1 MNSGISITWTRK
13 RLNRWILSFG
23 VMICLMMPQLPLRA
37 QNYAVAFDGSGDYI
51 SIPADPNW
59 AFGTGNFTISFWMSL
74 NNLNL
79 IHDGLFGREDYQW
92 LALEYNHDGD
102 HRLNLWIDQNGSYGW
117 DLNNMKSN
125 KNDWVTGTWYHIAIV
140 RSGNQIRMYID
151 GLLDKTATYS
161 ATVFNP
167 SSPLYFG
174 RSQLANRFHNGSMD
188 DIRIYNY
195 ALDEAE
201 LASQRFSELSGN
213 ELGLLAYWNLNDGLG
228 TVVSDKTP
236 YANHGTL
243 MGDAVYISSTA
254 PVLQNNSATLPFA
267 PVQPSGLPYSVIITS
282 ALIDGVN
289 LPAGSSIGLYEGN
302 LCVGAANYN
311 PSGNTQIIAWKGDPS
326 QGLPGFTIGSAITMK
341 VRTEWF
347 SEIEIF
353 DPTVTFTVGNGTYG
367 FGVYTVAGLSINT
380 GLLPGIVLSDTLL
393 NFNALTVSNSLSDT
407 IILSNNGT
415 AILSVSSIACTPNVF
430 TVNKSSTQVLPG
442 SADTLV
448 VTFTPAAV
456 SVYAGSLT
464 MNTDHPDFPQL
475 QVDLHGS
482 GLPVPSPEILVN
494 PGFLSFG
501 GLVPGDTASLKFSV
515 INGGNGSLQI
525 TSITSTNPAFIVN
538 SATSFSLAQSMN
550 KEIEIL
556 FIPTIAQSYGGNIQ
570 VNSNDGNVLIPVS
583 GFAGSG
589 YFQSVSPT
597 GLPYMI
603 VIEDIMIDGLFTP
616 GSGDEIAVYDD
627 TLCVGTGGAVGS
639 GMAATFDG
647 NGDYFYVPINVS
659 ETSYTVEMWFRSNS
673 PNGGLFSVTNGG
685 HDRHIYLSNGNI
697 YTRVYSNEVINTSG
711 INFADGN
718 WHHVAHTFGGTQGG
732 QKIYVDGVLRAQG
745 SKSYSDFNWQGG
757 VHIGYSEDMGYLN
770 GQIDEVRIWSTAR
783 THFQIVSDMQTSYM
797 QIPVDLQAYFKFEQN
812 SFDFGPNN
820 YVATTYGDVNYAA
833 SQAFPGG
840 VILLNAWQEDQ
851 SLGLPGFT
859 IGDSMSFKLRMN
871 LFNSMIEIPLTPVY
885 TQGNGNFG
893 DLPYTVVS
901 LTGSSQLDPVLSFSS
916 TNLYIGQAQVNQ
928 TVSTS
933 FTIYNTGNASASLFL
948 SESST
953 QFSISYPANQ
963 LAAGDSMLV
972 TVSFAPTTSG
982 NHTTQIVV
990 ETDDPQMLETIVEVS
1005 GFALPSGVTNIDIT
1019 PENLNFNGV
1028 VIGETKS
1035 LSFHTINIG
1044 TAPLIVSSISSNH
1057 PAFTVSPSN
1066 FTLGNTN
1073 DNQLI
1078 TVNFTPGS
1086 KGQAYGIITINSNST
1101 TAYLYVSGVGYDG
1114 YFESIDPTGIP
1125 YTILIQDNNL
1135 AEEISVGDEIGI
1147 FDGELC
1153 VGSAA
1158 VLPTGNSLSLD
1169 GTGDYLG
1176 VSNSPSLNLNGSSLT
1191 FEAWIYPKSYT
1202 SDLIILNKE
1211 STYEFH
1217 LDEGGRF
1224 EAAIETTAPAG
1235 WVYTSGNAVV
1245 PLNQWSYVAA
1255 TYDGTSVRT
1264 YVNGVLDV
1272 VMPLTGTIVPTTAGL
1287 GVGARG
1293 LPSSPS
1299 AYFNGMI
1306 DEVALY
1312 SIVKTSEQIQSRMYS
1327 VLYGNEPGLIAYW
1340 NFNFTPGD
1348 FSSSANH
1355 GSLFGNANINGTQ
1368 PEHLEMN
1375 GIQLSVWQADPSQ
1388 SLPGYILGDT
1398 IQVRAWVDINGFESD
1413 LKGEPTI
1420 LLGDG
1425 TFGYGYMTVMEV
1437 DFLLPQ
1443 LEYDPEEFFVA
1454 LDEPDS
1460 TTLSVSVSNIGEGSL
1475 IYQFKPGIEV
1485 SGKSLYLDGSG
1496 DYVSTGNWTAG
1507 SQWTIQAWVKPS
1519 SIPAGRRTIFGGYG
1533 SCLDWGITMQEGKFG
1548 ISIKPPS
1555 ECTQTIIAP
1564 FNASLNQWTHVTGTV
1579 DGSTARLYINGVLV
1593 ASGPVQTNFSGVN
1606 SSIRIGGEACCSG
1619 NDFPG
1624 WVDELQVWNYARS
1637 SSEIVESFNRTL
1649 ILPQSGLITYFNFDN
1664 GTLSDLSGTGHNGSF
1679 AGNALISQQNAPVL
1693 PQWIDFTLATD
1704 TLLSSASQNVSIHL
1718 NTTGLIEGLYETD
1731 VVILSNDPNLPV
1743 VEIPISLNVTGAA
1756 QISATPMELL
1766 FNNLIVGNEETKSF
1780 QLKNIGTDSLIIQ
1793 SISLLQGLTSGM
1805 ELLNLP
1811 AMPLVVAPLQQISL
1825 QVLFAPQTD
1834 GLKNDTVLIVSNAS
1848 NEDSLAVILS
1858 GQGLTPAEIGL
1869 SENSW
1874 IGQLPSGQVL
1884 LDSFYIFNS
1893 GQANLLFDIQ
1903 NSVPWLSLDPAN
1915 GIVSVDDSVKIMMNI
1930 STIGVYAGSYQG
1942 SFMINSNDLQQTQ
1955 LSFSMSLS
1963 VSGEPDLL
1971 SQSSVNFGIVNVGD
1985 AGIVSYTL
1993 INSGTDSLH
2002 IDSVQFSDPI
2012 FSLGGPGSLI
2022 IPPGQTALLSLVF
2035 VPQLA
2040 YSYSGIMTIYCDAS
2054 SGSAFPIVLQ
2064 GQGNLPPDLELSFDS
2079 VDVQAN
2085 YGVALQYYEMISNQG
2100 GQPLQYQMS
2109 FVPAGGKSLSLDG
2122 NGDYLNVLNS
2132 ATLNP
2137 DTALSIEA
2145 WIYPTDNN
2153 QEFIVAK
2160 EYSNVGSYRLY
2171 LDQSGKLKF
2180 QVNNQKLVTSLT
2192 TVPKNQWTHVA
2203 ASTNGRVMQVFLN
2216 GVLDAEVT
2224 FTPFEIH
2231 SNTFNLRI
2239 GRSYL
2244 NEYFAGEMDE
2254 LRIWG
2259 VYRNES
2265 EIAASMN
2272 QTMFGDEFGLV
2283 LYYGFNESGG
2293 NTIPDLSLQSNGAT
2307 MYGNST
2313 RKASTVAINQFVNL
2327 SPLSGTINQGL
2338 SQNLQFNFQT
2348 SGFSAGTYERLLNV
2362 SSNDPDQAT
2371 FQVPVRMTISGDPLL
2386 TASVLSFQ
2394 FDSIYLGQTAV
2405 LELELENAGP
2415 EPVLISDWVFGSE
2428 VFAADFEYQVVYP
2441 LSSKI
2446 ILLSFEPAQAGL
2458 FEDTLRINS
2467 NAANSPIL
2475 ELPLSG
2481 FGLQPPSVDISQNL
2495 FVQTLNWGN
2504 SQSQSLYI
2512 YNSGDG
2518 PLNWT
2523 LSGYNPSWVSLSA
2536 SSGQVAANDSVL
2548 VEITFDG
2555 ENDGGS
2561 YQSNLILSSNDFT
2574 QPQLVISLSL
2584 SINGAIAELTENQL
2598 SNWVTYQEIVHDT
2611 IYLKNTG
2618 LGPLTYS
2625 LSESANWLIVSP
2637 LSGVVMMGDSA
2648 EIILTMDGN
2657 FPHGNY
2663 TTSLNLQTN
2672 DPFNTNLAV
2681 EVELQILH
2689 ATLVSIPTNL
2699 SFGYSVVNIGSTKTL
2714 TLLNNGNVDLTI
2726 DSVYS
2731 VDPFSPATSENVFLA
2746 AGASLQVPVFFLPNA
2761 TLIYNETITIATSI
2775 GNFTVPVHGIGQNPN
2790 PAWHYSWTMHDFGL
2804 TDCAVGASKVLTIT
2818 NIGNVPWV
2826 MDDWDISSEYFT
2838 VSDTIFSLNPGQSKS
2853 ITISFNPTAIEIY
2866 EGTLLWTTNAI
2877 GTKEILLDGRGF
2889 FLSQSPVLTYSD
2901 DPYYQG
2907 IEGISPLI
2915 GSTSTFFQYK
2925 VIYTDAD
2932 NNPPMAGYPIVG
2944 IDRNGDAD
2952 FLDSG
2957 EDEFEMFPVDATDV
2971 DYTDGKEYIFTTTL
2985 PLNFDLGYSFYAYD
2999 SLGNIPVGEATIYRD
3014 DPLVSDDLLD
3024 LSIYANDINFSDLTP
3039 EVGQVIQISATVHN
3053 NSDYPAESISV
3064 RFYEEDD
3071 FITELTIP
3079 YLGGQS
3085 QAIVSINHFFT
3096 IDEYYPIK
3104 VVIDEENFILEDNEL
3119 NNFAIRPVLVGEFSI
3134 PGAIVATAHV
3144 SPTMV
3149 QPTNVVHWYGHAD
3162 YVGSYDP
3169 NTNVSGAQVTM
3180 TIVQTGY
3187 TFTTYTNSNGD
3198 FSVYFQAPL
3207 APGFYTITGTVT
3219 DFTLLANCNTVN
3231 FQVYIPEVAEPILG
3245 PDLAIIY
3252 WWGTDIHWTSE
3263 CRRIGDPIEVNA
3275 IVTNIGN
3282 QTAYN
3287 ALVHVM
3293 QDETL
3298 ILNPVFDS
3306 IPAGTSKQITF
3317 TVNYASVGT
3326 HSVSVSIDPYNTIP
3340 ELNEWNNF
3348 GSRSRWI
3355 YPLEPDLKPVYAWV
3369 SDQSP
3374 LQGQAVNFT
3383 FQLDNLECTTSSV
3396 VEADFYHIF
3405 GSDTTFIETQLVDP
3419 ICATCYDY
3427 LYLYNRVYYEVGYH
3441 KILIVVDPDNQL
3453 AETNEANNAL
3463 SIQFYVEQA
3472 IADLKISDISFSA
3485 YNPDMGD
3492 LINFTAT
3499 IWNNGTADAEDF
3511 YVRFYMDNGEIGDS
3525 VHVALLPHGVNMLVT
3540 SDPWQVTECGHTVS
3554 ATVDEENLIQETNE
3568 FNNQTSRPV
3577 GYDFVPS
3584 LWPFYYSS
3592 HINVLVGTPVTL
3604 RSRIYN
3610 NGTLDADTVFVS
3622 YVVNNTM
3629 IAYDGVPFIHHQS
3642 HSSSSHIY
3650 TFQNTGQYAVYI
3662 YADRIWPDST
3672 RYCELD
3678 ETNNVVVLNVTVYG
3692 EDPDLQVLSH
3702 HISPTELNPDPGEP
3716 IDIYGSFANVGNVP
3730 AGPFWIKF
3738 YMNSE
3743 QWGDSIYINGIGAHE
3758 DSTVACT
3765 LPFSSTQIGTHVIRM
3780 EVDVNHQVVEVS
3792 EQNNMASR
3800 AIIVGDAPDHTFSD
3814 YGDGIWLSDT
3824 LPLVGETITLNAI
3837 IENNGGATGTALLSY
3852 YYVFLGDTTFIE
3864 SITYTAAPYD
3874 STDIPIQWT
3883 VAVPYGK
3890 IVAKI
3895 TNANPEEFNIFNN
3908 STSIEFGNPAAPLT
3922 AQLSASAQII
3932 CLGESVN
3939 LSVTPGGGMGSYVV
3953 TWTSEPAG
3961 YYQTGNN
3968 VELSPEMTRIYRC
3981 TVEDGFQTVTSTIS
3995 VQVVN
4000 TQVDLGSDL
4009 SVCSYDAL
4017 TISAGNFAAY
4027 EWSNGASTSSITI
4040 SEAGIYVLS
4049 VTDAYGCSDSDT
4061 IVVSFIEPPVVSL
4074 SGLQAFYCGNDEG
4087 SALIGSPAGGNFSGS
4102 GLNGYE
4108 FSPYGLNPGSYELS
4122 YTYTD
4127 NNGCSAT
4134 ATSSTVVYTLPEV
4147 SIVGLDAE
4155 YFSDDAADPIYG
4167 IPSGGTLYGSG
4178 TNGYWFDPL
4187 LAGPGVHVIYYEYT
4201 DTNFCT
4207 VIVQEITQVTTVYD
4221 ISGNISYFNAA
4232 QDPMINA
4239 EVILKQGNSNLDT
4252 ALSSAQGTFQFINRY
4267 NGIYQLGLN
4276 ILQNPGG
4283 MNATDALLIRRHT
4296 VFLEP
4301 LTGLKLA
4308 AADVNASNTVT
4319 SADALL
4325 VLRKTV
4331 GYISTFPAGD
4341 WTYSTSPVTINN
4353 ADAYSNVLTL
4363 CFGDVNGSFE
4373 PNGAKDVLIAQGL
4386 IKHGAL
4392 RADDNEIIE
4401 IPLHAELAKP
4411 GALTLNLY
4419 IDPEIMHFVDLQANA
4434 EDAIWEFKNG
4444 ILMLAMTDLEGI
4456 GEEDGELLRL
4466 KVELLQPGRFGE
4478 AIHLLAGS
4486 ELADLNAN
4494 PWPQNRL
4501 IIPEKLSFENAQ
4513 LILYPNYPNPF
4524 KEQTTLSFYLPES
4537 MHVKIKLLNSLG
4549 MTIDWFDLGERAAG
4563 THDIPF
4569 MAKSLSSGC
4578 YWIILEAENAEN
4590 HQNASRILQIM
4601 D

>member
-13 RLNRWILSFG
+13 RLNRWILTFG
-23 VMICLMMPQLPLRA
+23 VMICLMMPQTPLQA

-102 HRLNLWIDQNGSYGW
+102 HRLNLWIDQNGSYYW
-117 DLNNMKSN
+117 DLNNMKST

-140 RSGNQIRMYID
+140 RSGNQIHMYID
-151 GLLDKTATYS
+151 GILDKTASYS

-201 LASQRFSELSGN
+201 LASQRFAELSGS
-213 ELGLLAYWNLNDGLG
+213 EMGLLAYWNCNDGLG
-228 TVVSDKTP
+228 TVLTDQTI
-236 YANHGTL
+236 YDNHGSL
-243 MGDAVYISSTA
+243 MGDAVYISSSA
-254 PVLQNNSATLPFA
+254 PVLQNNSSTLPFA
-267 PVQPSGLPYSVIITS
+267 PVQPTGLPYSVILTS
-282 ALIDGVN
+282 ASIDGVN
-289 LPAGSSIGLYEGN
+289 LPAGTTIGLYAGS
-302 LCVGAANYN
+302 LCVGAAYYN
-311 PSGNTQIIAWKGDPS
+311 PSGNTQIIAWRGDPS
-326 QGLPGFTIGSAITMK
+326 QGLPGFTIGSPITIK

-353 DPTVTFTVGNGTYG
+353 NPTVNYTLGNGTFGYG
-367 FGVYTVAGLSINT
+367 SFTVATLSIST
-380 GLLPGIVLSDTLL
+380 GLLPGIVMSDTLL
-393 NFNALTVSNSLSDT
+393 NFNALTVSTSLSDT
-407 IILSNNGT
+407 LILSNNGT
-415 AILSVSSIACTPNVF
+415 AILSISSIACSPNVF
-430 TVNKSSTQVLPG
+430 TVNKSSTQILPG

-464 MNTDHPDFPQL
+464 LNTDHPDFPQL

-501 GLVPGDTASLKFSV
+501 GVVPGDTASLKFSI
-515 INGGNGSLQI
+515 INGGNGTLQI
-525 TSITSTNPAFIVN
+525 TSISSTNPAFIVN
-538 SATSFSLAQSMN
+538 SPTSFSLSQSMN
-550 KEIEIL
+550 QEIEVL
-556 FIPTIAQSYGGNIQ
+556 FVPTLTQTYGGNIQ
-570 VNSNDGNVLIPVS
+570 VNSNDGNVLIPAS
-583 GFAGSG
+583 GYSGSG
-589 YFQSVSPT
+589 YFQPVSST

-603 VIEDIMIDGLFTP
+603 VIEDILVDGLFTP
-616 GSGDEIAVYDD
+616 GNGDEIAVFDD
-627 TLCVGTGGAVGS
+627 TLCVGTAGAAGS

-685 HDRHIYLSNGNI
+685 HDRHIYLNNGNI

-711 INFADGN
+711 TNFCDGN

-745 SKSYSDFNWQGG
+745 NKNYSDFNWQGG

-770 GQIDEVRIWSTAR
+770 GQIDEVRIWTAAR
-783 THFQIVSDMQTSYM
+783 SQFQIVADMFVSYM
-797 QIPVDLQAYFKFEQN
+797 QIPPDLQAYFKFEQN
-812 SFDFGPNN
+812 AFDFGPNN
-820 YVATTYGDVNYAA
+820 YTATTYGTVSYSA

-840 VILLNAWQEDQ
+840 VVLLNAWQEDQ
-851 SLGLPGFT
+851 NLGLPGFT
-859 IGDSMSFKLRMN
+859 VGDSMSFKLRMN
-871 LFNSMIEIPLTPVY
+871 LFNSMVEIPLTPVY
-885 TQGNGNFG
+885 SQGNGTFG
-893 DLPYTVVS
+893 ELPYTVVTLS
-901 LTGSSQLDPVLSFSS
+901 GNSQLDPVLSFST

-928 TVSTS
+928 SVSTS
-933 FTIYNTGNASASLFL
+933 FTIYNNGNAPASLYI
-948 SESST
+948 SETST
-953 QFSISYPANQ
+953 QFSVSYPANL

-982 NHTTQIVV
+982 NHTTQILV
-990 ETDDPQMLETIVEVS
+990 ESDDPQMSETNIEVS
-1005 GFALPSGVTNIDIT
+1005 GFALPVGVTNIDIT

-1028 VIGETKS
+1028 ALGETKS

-1057 PAFTVSPSN
+1057 PAFTVSPTS
-1066 FTLGNTN
+1066 FTLSNTN
-1073 DNQLI
+1073 DNQLV
-1078 TVNFTPGS
+1078 TVNFTPSS
-1086 KGQAYGIITINSNST
+1086 KGQAYGIITITSNST
-1101 TAYLYVSGVGYDG
+1101 TAYIYVSGVGYDG
-1114 YFESIDPTGIP
+1114 YFESVEATGIP

-1135 AEEISVGDEIGI
+1135 ADEISVGDEIGI
-1147 FDGELC
+1147 FNGELC

-1169 GTGDYLG
+1169 GSGDYLG
-1176 VSNSPSLNLNGSSLT
+1176 VTNAASLNFSGLAMT
-1191 FEAWIYPKSYT
+1191 FEAWVYPKAYS

-1211 STYEFH
+1211 SSYEFH

-1224 EAAIETTAPAG
+1224 EAAIETTDPAI

-1272 VMPLTGTIVPTTAGL
+1272 VFPLTGTIIPTTAGL

-1312 SIVKTSEQIQSRMYS
+1312 SIAKTPAQIQSRMYS
-1327 VLYGNEPGLIAYW
+1327 VLNGNEPGLAAYW

-1348 FSSSANH
+1348 FSSFGNH
-1355 GSLFGNANINGTQ
+1355 GSLYGNANISGTQ
-1368 PEHLEMN
+1368 PEHLEVN

-1388 SLPGYILGDT
+1388 SLPGYTPGDT

-1413 LKGEPTI
+1413 LQGEPTI

-1425 TFGYGYMTVMEV
+1425 TFGFGYMTVMDV

-1443 LEYDPEEFFVA
+1443 MEVSPTDFFVA

-1460 TTLSVSVSNIGEGSL
+1460 TIVTVSLSNTGAGSL
-1475 IYQFKPGIEV
+1475 LYQFKPSGQIN
-1485 SGKSLYLDGSG
+1485 GKSLYLDGSG
-1496 DYVSTGNWTAG
+1496 DYVNTGNWTAG
-1507 SQWTIQAWVKPS
+1507 TQWTIQAWVKPS
-1519 SIPAGRRTIFGGYG
+1519 SIPSGRRTIFGGYS
-1533 SCLDWGITMQEGKFG
+1533 SCLDWGITMHDGKFG

-1555 ECTQTIIAP
+1555 ECSQTIVAP
-1564 FNASLNQWTHVTGTV
+1564 VNAEVNQWTHVAGTV
-1579 DGSTARLYINGVLV
+1579 DGSTAHLYINGVLV
-1593 ASGPVQTNFSGVN
+1593 ASGPVQTNYSGVN
-1606 SSIRIGGEACCSG
+1606 TSIRIGGEACCSG

-1637 SSEIVESFNRTL
+1637 ASEIAQSFNYQL
-1649 ILPQSGLITYFNFDN
+1649 ILPQNGLITYFNFDN

-1679 AGNALISQQNAPVL
+1679 AGNAALNQQNAPVL
-1693 PQWIDFTLATD
+1693 PPWIDFTLIPD
-1704 TLLSSASQNVSIHL
+1704 TLLPGTSQEVSIHL
-1718 NTTGLIEGLYETD
+1718 NSTGLIEGLYETD
-1731 VVILSNDPNLPV
+1731 VIILSNDPNLPV
-1743 VEIPISLNVTGAA
+1743 VEIPVSLNVTGAA
-1756 QISATPMELL
+1756 QISATPSSLI
-1766 FNNLIVGNEETKSF
+1766 FSDLIVGNNETKSF

-1793 SISLLQGLTSGM
+1793 SLELLGLNSGM
-1805 ELLNLP
+1805 EVLNVPLLP
-1811 AMPLVVAPLQQISL
+1811 YAIAPLQQISL
-1825 QVLFAPQTD
+1825 QVKFSPQTD
-1834 GLKNDTVLIVSNAS
+1834 GLKNDTLIIVSNAS
-1848 NEDSLAVILS
+1848 NEDSLQLILS

-1893 GQANLLFDIQ
+1893 GQADLLFNIQ
-1903 NSVPWLSLDPAN
+1903 NSVPWLSLEPAS
-1915 GIVSVDDSVKIMMNI
+1915 GIVSVNDSVMIQMNI
-1930 STIGVYAGSYQG
+1930 STLGVYAGSYQG
-1942 SFMINSNDLQQTQ
+1942 SFLINSNDLQQSQ
-1955 LSFSMSLS
+1955 LSFTMSLM

-1971 SQSSVNFGIVNVGD
+1971 SQPSVNFGTVNVGD
-1985 AGIVSYTL
+1985 AGIFAYNL

-2002 IDSVQFSDPI
+2002 IDSVQFTDPV
-2012 FSLGGPGSLI
+2012 FSLGGPGSII
-2022 IPPGQTALLSLVF
+2022 IPPGQNATLSLVF

-2040 YSYSGIMTIYCDAS
+2040 YSYSGIMTIYCDAA
-2054 SGSAFPIVLQ
+2054 SGTTFPIVLQ
-2064 GQGNLPPDLELSFDS
+2064 GLGNLPPDLLLSFDS
-2079 VDVQAN
+2079 VIVTPT
-2085 YGVALQYYEMISNQG
+2085 YGQALQYYEMISNQG

-2109 FVPAGGKSLSLDG
+2109 FAPAAGKSLNLDG
-2122 NGDYLNVLNS
+2122 NGDYLNVLNAS
-2132 ATLNP
+2132 TLNP
-2137 DTALSIEA
+2137 DTALTIES

-2160 EYSNVGSYRLY
+2160 EYSNIGSYRLY
-2171 LDQSGKLKF
+2171 LDQAGKLKF

-2192 TVPKNQWTHVA
+2192 TISKNQWTHVA
-2203 ASTNGRVMQVFLN
+2203 ASTNGRVMQVFIN

-2224 FTPFEIH
+2224 YTPFEIH

-2254 LRIWG
+2254 LRLWG

-2265 EIAASMN
+2265 EIAAAMH
-2272 QTMFGDEFGLV
+2272 QTLQGDEAGLI
-2283 LYYGFNESGG
+2283 LYYSFNEAGG
-2293 NTIPDLSLQSNGAT
+2293 NTIPDLSGHSNGAT
-2307 MYGNST
+2307 MYGNAS
-2313 RKASTVAINQFVNL
+2313 RKSSNLAINQIVNL
-2327 SPLSGTINQGL
+2327 SPLSGTLNQGM
-2338 SQNLQFNFQT
+2338 SQNLLFNFQT

-2362 SSNDPDQAT
+2362 SSNDPDMPSMQL
-2371 FQVPVRMTISGDPLL
+2371 PVRMTISGNPLISANL
-2386 TASVLSFQ
+2386 QSFD
-2394 FDSIYLGQTAV
+2394 FDSAYLGQVNT
-2405 LELELENAGP
+2405 LELILENNGP
-2415 EPVLISDWVFGSE
+2415 EPVLISDWDFGAAVFT
-2428 VFAADFEYQVVYP
+2428 ADFESQVVYP

-2446 ILLSFEPAQAGL
+2446 ILLSFEPDQAGL
-2458 FEDTLRINS
+2458 FEDTLRIHS
-2467 NAANSPIL
+2467 NASNLPIL
-2475 ELPLSG
+2475 ELPLKG
-2481 FGLQPPSVDISQNL
+2481 YGMQPPSVDISQNL
-2495 FVQTLNWGN
+2495 FVQTLDWGN
-2504 SQSQSLYI
+2504 TAAQSMYI
-2512 YNSGDG
+2512 YNQGDG

-2523 LSGYNPSWVSLSA
+2523 LSGYNPSWISLSA
-2536 SSGQVAANDSVL
+2536 TSGQVAANDSVL
-2548 VEITFDG
+2548 VEITFNG

-2574 QPQLVISLSL
+2574 QPTLVISLSL
-2584 SINGAIAELTENQL
+2584 TINGAIAELTESQL
-2598 SNWVTYQEIVHDT
+2598 SNWVTYQELTYDT
-2611 IYLKNTG
+2611 VYLKNTG
-2618 LGPLTYS
+2618 LGPLTFS
-2625 LSESANWLIVSP
+2625 LSESANWLSVSP
-2637 LSGVVMMGDSA
+2637 LSGIIMMGDSA
-2648 EIILTMDGN
+2648 EIILTLDGH
-2657 FPHGNY
+2657 FPHGDYSTN
-2663 TTSLNLQTN
+2663 LNLLTN
-2672 DPFNTNLAV
+2672 DPNHLNLIL
-2681 EVELQILH
+2681 EIELQILH
-2689 ATLVSIPTNL
+2689 ATLVSIPANL
-2699 SFGYSVVNIGSTKTL
+2699 SFGYSVVNIGSTRTL

-2731 VDPFSPATSENVFLA
+2731 VDPFSPAATENVFLA
-2746 AGASLQVPVFFLPNA
+2746 AGASLQVPIFFLPNA
-2761 TLIYNETITIATSI
+2761 TLIYNETINIATSI
-2775 GNFTVPVHGIGQNPN
+2775 GSFTVPVHGIGQNPN

-2804 TDCAVGASKVLTIT
+2804 TDCAVGATKVLTISNT
-2818 NIGNVPWV
+2818 GNVPWV

-2866 EGTLLWTTNAI
+2866 EGTLLWTSNAI

-2889 FLSQSPVLTYSD
+2889 FLSQSPILTYSD

-2915 GSTSTFFQYK
+2915 GSTSTYFQYK

-2957 EDEFEMFPVDATDV
+2957 EDEFEMFPVDASDV

-2999 SLGNIPVGEATIYRD
+2999 SLGNIPVGEATMYRD
-3014 DPLVSDDLLD
+3014 DPMVSNDLLD

-3085 QAIVSINHFFT
+3085 QAIVTINHFFT

-3144 SPTMV
+3144 SPSMV
-3149 QPTNVVHWYGHAD
+3149 QPTNVLHWYGHAD

-3180 TIVQTGY
+3180 TVVQTGY

-3207 APGFYTITGTVT
+3207 APGTYTITGTVT
-3219 DFTLLANCNTVN
+3219 DFTLLANCNAVN

-3263 CRRIGDPIEVNA
+3263 CRKIGDPIEVNA

-3293 QDETL
+3293 QDEAL

-3306 IPAGTSKQITF
+3306 IPAGTSKQISF
-3317 TVNYASVGT
+3317 TVTYAGVGT
-3326 HSVSVSIDPYNTIP
+3326 HSVSVSIDPYNTIA

-3348 GSRSRWI
+3348 GSKSRWI

-3383 FQLDNLECTTSSV
+3383 FQLDNLECATSSV

-3405 GSDTTFIETQLVDP
+3405 GADTTFIETQWVDP

-3427 LYLYNRVYYEVGYH
+3427 LYLYNRVYNQVGYH
-3441 KILIVVDPDNQL
+3441 KILIVVDPDNLL
-3453 AETNEANNAL
+3453 AETNESNNAL

-3472 IADLKISDISFSA
+3472 IADLRISDISFSA

-3525 VHVALLPHGVNMLVT
+3525 VHIALLPHGVNLLVT

-3554 ATVDEENLIQETNE
+3554 ATVDEENLILETNE

-3622 YVVNNTM
+3622 YVVNNNL

-3642 HSSSSHIY
+3642 HASSGHIY

-3678 ETNNVVVLNVTVYG
+3678 ESNNVVVLNVTVYG

-3702 HISPTELNPDPGEP
+3702 HISPTELNPDPGES

-3730 AGPFWIKF
+3730 AGPFWVKF
-3738 YMNSE
+3738 YMNSV

-3852 YYVFLGDTTFIE
+3852 YYVFLGDTTLIQ

-3883 VAVPYGK
+3883 VPVPYGR

-3895 TNANPEEFNIFNN
+3895 SNANPEEFNLFNN
-3908 STSIEFGNPAAPLT
+3908 STSIDFGNPAAPLT
-3922 AQLSASAQII
+3922 APLIASDQII
-3932 CLGESVN
+3932 CLGESVS

-3968 VELSPEMTRIYRC
+3968 VELSPDITRIYRC
-3981 TVEDGFQTVTSTIS
+3981 TVEDGFQSVTSTIS
-3995 VQVVN
+3995 VQVVATEVN
-4000 TQVDLGSDL
+4000 LGPDQSICSDESLTL
-4009 SVCSYDAL
+4009 SV
-4017 TISAGNFAAY
+4017 GNFAAY
-4027 EWSNGASTSSITI
+4027 SWSNGSSGSSITI
-4040 SEAGIYVLS
+4040 SEAGIYTLS
-4049 VTDAYGCSDSDT
+4049 VTDLYGCSDSDT
-4061 IVVSFIEPPVVSL
+4061 LIVAVLDPPIVSL

-4087 SALIGSPAGGNFSGS
+4087 STLIGSPAGGSFSGN
-4102 GLNGYE
+4102 GINGYE
-4108 FSPYGLNPGSYELS
+4108 FSPSGLNPGIYELS
-4122 YTYTD
+4122 YSYTD

-4134 ATSSTVVYTLPEV
+4134 ATSSTVVYPLPEV

-4167 IPSGGTLYGSG
+4167 LPSGGSLYGAG
-4178 TNGYWFDPL
+4178 TNGNWFDPTI
-4187 LAGPGVHVIYYEYT
+4187 AGPGVHVIYYQFT

-4207 VIVQEITQVTTVYD
+4207 VTVQQITQVTTVYD
-4221 ISGNISYFNAA
+4221 ISGNISYFNAG

-4239 EVILKQGNSNLDT
+4239 EVILKQGNSHLDT
-4252 ALSSAQGTFQFINRY
+4252 AFSSAQGTFQFINRY
-4267 NGIYQLGLN
+4267 NGNYQLGLN
-4276 ILQNPGG
+4276 ILQSPGG

-4341 WTYSTSPVTINN
+4341 WVYSSSPIQINN
-4353 ADAYSNVLTL
+4353 SDVISNIQTL
-4363 CFGDVNGSFE
+4363 SYGDVNGSFE
-4373 PNGAKDVLIAQGL
+4373 PNGSKSNTMSSGL
-4386 IKHGAL
+4386 L
-4392 RADDNEIIE
+4392 RSGSLVANQATILE
-4401 IPLHAELAKP
+4401 IPLRAEFAKP
-4411 GALTLNLY
+4411 GALSLY
-4419 IDPEIMHFVDLQANA
+4419 LFIDPEVMHFVDLQANA
-4434 EDAIWEFKNG
+4434 EDAVWEFQDGVLK
-4444 ILMLAMTDLEGI
+4444 LAMTDLEGI
-4456 GEEDGELLRL
+4456 GQEDGELLRL
-4466 KVELLQPGRFGE
+4466 KVELLLPGRFDE
-4478 AIHLLAGS
+4478 AIQLLAGS
-4486 ELADLNAN
+4486 ELADINAN
-4494 PWPQNRL
+4494 AWPQNRL
-4501 IIPEKLSFENAQ
+4501 ILPEKLSMESAE

-4524 KEQTTLSFYLPES
+4524 KENTTLSFYLPES
-4537 MHVKIKLLNSLG
+4537 MDVKIRVLNPLG
-4549 MTIDWFDLGERAAG
+4549 ITIDWINLGNLTQGSHE
-4563 THDIPF
+4563 IPY
-4569 MAKSLSSGC
+4569 ASKGLSSGC
-4578 YWIILEAENAEN
+4578 YWILLEAVNADN
-4590 HQNASRILQIM
+4590 QRNASGVIQIV